1 MEVLALAY
9 QILVLLEN
17 INIWSK
23 IHVRY
28 EYFSL
33 VRYLYTVVCTSLG
46 LAFKQKS
53 WSGLH
58 YNTITGFSLGHVNK

>member
-33 VRYLYTVVCTSLG
+33 VRYLDTVVCTSLG
-46 LAFKQKS
+46 LAF
-53 WSGLH
+53 
-58 YNTITGFSLGHVNK
+58 